1 MPPPRDRRSAMSKR
15 QNGEKNGAA
24 RPKGFQ
30 LGPGVWTRLRYRVFD
45 AEGELVEGSGG
56 EISFVFGYGTLLPA
70 LESALEGLAAG
81 ATRNVELSARD
92 AYGERRPELE
102 LEIAR
107 EDFPPDVAA
116 GDRFELER
124 EDGTEV
130 VVRVLGVSDEGVVV
144 DFNHP
149 LAGQRI
155 RFEIEVLEARAGTPE
170 ELEIAESVLTSPG
183 EADSET
189 LIPVT
194 DLIRR
199 LPS

>member
-1 MPPPRDRRSAMSKR
+1 MSKR
-15 QNGEKNGAA
+15 QSSDKNGG
-24 RPKGFQ
+24 RRVGGFQ

-45 AEGELVEGSGG
+45 AEGELVEGAGG
-56 EISFVFGYGTLLPA
+56 ELGFVFGYGTLLPA

-81 ATRNVELSARD
+81 AARTVELSARD
-92 AYGERRPELE
+92 AYGERKPELE
-102 LEIAR
+102 MEIAR

-130 VVRVLGVSDEGVVV
+130 VVRVLGVSDDGVVV

-170 ELEIAESVLTSPG
+170 ELEIAESALLSPG
-183 EADSET
+183 DMESET
-189 LIPVT
+189 LIPPG